1 MGKLYELI
9 IQPIANVVDRVN
21 EKRSNAVR
29 GIQTENAGVEDQSTT
44 KSTWVKTQQ
53 ENSGVSAEELS
64 RREEECVSCKI
75 IIMTSFVMYGT
86 AILLIPTTE
95 KYKMNMRKY
104 LKNKNTVMGIF
115 VVHSAFGAGRFSL
128 LCMIIIIILQNYT
141 CIRTVIILIGL
152 EHAGREFVMFPSH

>member
-9 IQPIANVVDRVN
+9 IQPIANVIDRVN
-21 EKRSNAVR
+21 EKRSNAVQ
-29 GIQTENAGVEDQSTT
+29 GIQTEKTGVEDQSTP
-44 KSTWVKTQQ
+44 KSTWVKSQQ

-115 VVHSAFGAGRFSL
+115 VVHSALGAACFGGAFYQAKKL
-128 LCMIIIIILQNYT
+128 KEILD
-141 CIRTVIILIGL
+141 RRK
-152 EHAGREFVMFPSH
+152 EAEE

>member
-1 MGKLYELI
+1 MYSCAYISFLDYNMGKLYELI
-9 IQPIANVVDRVN
+9 IQPIANVIDRVN
-21 EKRSNAVR
+21 EKRSNAIQ
-29 GIQTENAGVEDQSTT
+29 GIQTENIGVEDQSTT
-44 KSTWVKTQQ
+44 KSTWVKSQQ

-115 VVHSAFGAGRFSL
+115 VVHSALGAGRFSL
-128 LCMIIIIILQNYT
+128 LCMIIIFQNYT
-141 CIRTVIILIGL
+141 IHVQYVIILIG
-152 EHAGREFVMFPSH
+152 